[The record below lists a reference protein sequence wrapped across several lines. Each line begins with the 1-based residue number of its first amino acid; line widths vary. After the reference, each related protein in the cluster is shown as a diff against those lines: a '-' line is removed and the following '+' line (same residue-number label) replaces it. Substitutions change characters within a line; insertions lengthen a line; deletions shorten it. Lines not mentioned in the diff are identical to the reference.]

1 MIRKTAAVVVVLCL
15 SSASLHAQ
23 STKLTV
29 SAASASVYK
38 SPSVGSPVI
47 GQAQRGAALD
57 VTREVGDWVKVA
69 WPSAADGSGYVRMSA
84 GSISHGGAVASST
97 RPASTAA
104 SASRAAASPAP
115 ASRAAAAQAPAPRA
129 AAPATPAATTT
140 PLPAS
145 RIEQQPLTRV
155 SAPSP
160 AKVITPP
167 THTLGLGA
175 RLGGS
180 TFGLGASVR
189 GWSRGRLGMQL
200 DVSHYSMT
208 SPIEI
213 GTMNATQIGP
223 SVLYSMHDRITDHLW
238 MRPYV
243 GAGADWA
250 HATLGGVTP
259 DFSTSANTLGG
270 KVFVGSEFMF
280 ANVPQFGLSLDVGYY
295 HMPAPFVG
303 FEPKGLG
310 AAASAHWYI
319 R

>member
-1 MIRKTAAVVVVLCL
+1 MIRKAAAVVVVLCL

-29 SAASASVYK
+29 SATSAPVYK

-57 VTREVGDWVKVA
+57 VTREVGDWVKVS
-69 WPSAADGSGYVRMSA
+69 WPTAPDGVGYVRMNV
-84 GSISHGGAVASST
+84 GSISRGAA
-97 RPASTAA
+97 AA
-104 SASRAAASPAP
+104 SARSALAASGTPAAAP
-115 ASRAAAAQAPAPRA
+115 RTTGAPAPRA
-129 AAPATPAATTT
+129 SEASRGTAPTT
-140 PLPAS
+140 PIPSS
-145 RIEQQPLTRV
+145 RIEQQPITRV

-167 THTLGLGA
+167 MHTLGFGA
-175 RLGGS
+175 RMGGS

-200 DVSHYSMT
+200 DLSHYSMT

-213 GTMNATQIGP
+213 GTMSATQMGP
-223 SVLYSMHDRITDHLW
+223 SVLYSMHDRISDHLW
-238 MRPYV
+238 MRPYI

-250 HATLGGVTP
+250 HATLSGVTP

-319 R
+319 K

>member
-1 MIRKTAAVVVVLCL
+1 MIRKAAAVVVVLCL

-29 SAASASVYK
+29 SAASAPVYK

-47 GQAQRGAALD
+47 GKAQHGAALD
-57 VTREVGDWVKVA
+57 VTREVGDWVKVT
-69 WPSAADGSGYVRMSA
+69 WPTAPDGVGYVRTNV
-84 GSISHGGAVASST
+84 GSISRGVTTTASA
-97 RPASTAA
+97 RPASA
-104 SASRAAASPAP
+104 STASRAAASPAP
-115 ASRAAAAQAPAPRA
+115 RASDASRAAA
-129 AAPATPAATTT
+129 TPVPST
-140 PLPAS
+140 
-145 RIEQQPLTRV
+145 RIDQQPLTRP

-167 THTLGLGA
+167 THTLGFGA
-175 RLGGS
+175 RMGGS
-180 TFGLGASVR
+180 TFGLGASLR
-189 GWSRGRLGMQL
+189 GWSRGHLGMQL

-213 GTMNATQIGP
+213 GTVSATQFGP
-223 SVLYSMHDRITDHLW
+223 SVLYSMHDRITDHVW
-238 MRPYV
+238 MRPYL

-250 HATLGGVTP
+250 HATLSEVTP
-259 DFSTSANTLGG
+259 GFSTSTNTLGG

-280 ANVPQFGLSLDVGYY
+280 SNVPQFGLSLDAGYY

-303 FEPKGLG
+303 FEPKGFG
-310 AAASAHWYI
+310 AAVAAHWYI

>member
-1 MIRKTAAVVVVLCL
+1 MIRKAAAVVVVLCL

-29 SAASASVYK
+29 SAASAPVYK

-47 GQAQRGAALD
+47 GKAQHGASLD

-69 WPSAADGSGYVRMSA
+69 WPSAPDGFGYVRTNA
-84 GSISHGGAVASST
+84 GSISRGVA
-97 RPASTAA
+97 AA
-104 SASRAAASPAP
+104 SARSALAASGAP
-115 ASRAAAAQAPAPRA
+115 ASRTTGAPAPRA
-129 AAPATPAATTT
+129 SEASRGATTT
-140 PLPAS
+140 PVPSA
-145 RIEQQPLTRV
+145 RVEQQPLTRP

-167 THTLGLGA
+167 THTLGFGA
-175 RLGGS
+175 RMGGS

-189 GWSRGRLGMQL
+189 GWSRGHLGMQL

-213 GTMNATQIGP
+213 GTMSATQFGP
-223 SVLYSMHDRITDHLW
+223 SVLYSLSDRITDHVW
-238 MRPYV
+238 MRPYL

-250 HATLGGVTP
+250 HATLSEVTP
-259 DFSTSANTLGG
+259 GFSTSANTLGG

-280 ANVPQFGLSLDVGYY
+280 SNLPQFGLSLDAGYY

-303 FEPKGLG
+303 FEPKGFG
-310 AAASAHWYI
+310 AAVAAHWYI

>member
-1 MIRKTAAVVVVLCL
+1 MIRKAAAVVVVLCL

-23 STKLTV
+23 STKLMV
-29 SAASASVYK
+29 SAASAPVYK
-38 SPSVGSPVI
+38 SPSVGSPMI
-47 GQAQRGAALD
+47 GKAQRGAALD
-57 VTREVGDWVKVA
+57 VTREVGDWVKVT
-69 WPSAADGSGYVRMSA
+69 WPSAPDGVGYVRA
-84 GSISHGGAVASST
+84 NTGSISRGAAVASARS
-97 RPASTAA
+97 ALAGTAA
-104 SASRAAASPAP
+104 PAAAPRTAAAP
-115 ASRAAAAQAPAPRA
+115 AAPRA
-129 AAPATPAATTT
+129 AATTT
-140 PLPAS
+140 PVPSA
-145 RIEQQPLTRV
+145 RVDQQPLTRV

-167 THTLGLGA
+167 THTLGFGA
-175 RLGGS
+175 RMGGS
-180 TFGLGASVR
+180 TFGLGASLR
-189 GWSRGRLGMQL
+189 GWSRGHLGMQL

-213 GTMNATQIGP
+213 GTMSATQFGP

-238 MRPYV
+238 MRPYL

-250 HATLGGVTP
+250 HATLSGVTP
-259 DFSTSANTLGG
+259 GFSTSANTLGG

-280 ANVPQFGLSLDVGYY
+280 ANVPQFGLSLDAGYY

-310 AAASAHWYI
+310 AAVAAHWYI

>member
-57 VTREVGDWVKVA
+57 VTREVGDWVKVS
-69 WPSAADGSGYVRMSA
+69 WPSAPDGVGYVRTNVGA
-84 GSISHGGAVASST
+84 ISGGA
-97 RPASTAA
+97 AA
-104 SASRAAASPAP
+104 SARSALAASGTPAAAP
-115 ASRAAAAQAPAPRA
+115 RATGAPAPRA
-129 AAPATPAATTT
+129 SEASRGAASTT
-140 PLPAS
+140 PIPS
-145 RIEQQPLTRV
+145 TRIEQQPLTRV

-167 THTLGLGA
+167 THTLGFGA
-175 RLGGS
+175 RMGGS

-200 DVSHYSMT
+200 DVSHFSMT

-213 GTMNATQIGP
+213 GTMSAAQFSP
-223 SVLYSMHDRITDHLW
+223 SVLYSMHDRISDHLW
-238 MRPYV
+238 MRPYI

-250 HATLGGVTP
+250 HSTLSGVTP

-295 HMPAPFVG
+295 HMPAPFIG

-319 R
+319 K

>member
-1 MIRKTAAVVVVLCL
+1 MIRKAAAVVVVLCL

-29 SAASASVYK
+29 SATSASVYK

-57 VTREVGDWVKVA
+57 VTREVGDWVKVS
-69 WPSAADGSGYVRMSA
+69 WPSAPDGVGYVRTNV
-84 GSISHGGAVASST
+84 GSISRGAA
-97 RPASTAA
+97 AA
-104 SASRAAASPAP
+104 SARSALAASGTPAAAP
-115 ASRAAAAQAPAPRA
+115 RTTGAPAPRA
-129 AAPATPAATTT
+129 SEASRGAAPTAPI
-140 PLPAS
+140 PSS
-145 RIEQQPLTRV
+145 RIEQQPITRV

-167 THTLGLGA
+167 MHTLGFGA
-175 RLGGS
+175 RMGGS

-213 GTMNATQIGP
+213 GSMSATQMGP
-223 SVLYSMHDRITDHLW
+223 SVLYSMHDRISDHLW
-238 MRPYV
+238 MRPYI

-250 HATLGGVTP
+250 HSTLSGVTP

-310 AAASAHWYI
+310 AAAAAHWYI
-319 R
+319 K

>member
-29 SAASASVYK
+29 SATSASVYK

-47 GQAQRGAALD
+47 GHIQRGAALD
-57 VTREVGDWVKVA
+57 VTREVGDWVKVE
-69 WPSAADGSGYVRMSA
+69 WPNAPEGAGYVRTSV
-84 GSISHGGAVASST
+84 GSISHGDAVASA
-97 RPASTAA
+97 RAALASAAAPSAVSRTAA
-104 SASRAAASPAP
+104 APAP
-115 ASRAAAAQAPAPRA
+115 APRATAPTAAPRA
-129 AAPATPAATTT
+129 AAPTT
-140 PLPAS
+140 PVPSARL
-145 RIEQQPLTRV
+145 EQQPLTRV

-167 THTLGLGA
+167 THTLGFGA
-175 RLGGS
+175 RMGGA
-180 TFGLGASVR
+180 TFGLGASLR

-213 GTMNATQIGP
+213 GTMSATQFGP
-223 SVLYSMHDRITDHLW
+223 SVLYSMRDRISDHLW
-238 MRPYV
+238 MRPYL

-250 HATLGGVTP
+250 RATLSVTP
-259 DFSTSANTLGG
+259 DVSTSTNTLGG
-270 KVFVGSEFMF
+270 KFFVGSEFMF
-280 ANVPQFGLSLDVGYY
+280 SNAPQFGLSLDAGYY

-303 FEPKGLG
+303 FEPKGFG
-310 AAASAHWYI
+310 AAASAHWYF

>member
-1 MIRKTAAVVVVLCL
+1 MIRKAAAVVVVLCL

-69 WPSAADGSGYVRMSA
+69 WPSAPEGAGYVRMNA
-84 GSISHGGAVASST
+84 GSISRGAAAASARSALAASST
-97 RPASTAA
+97 P
-104 SASRAAASPAP
+104 AAAP
-115 ASRAAAAQAPAPRA
+115 RATGAPAPRA
-129 AAPATPAATTT
+129 SESSRGAAAATPVPSA
-140 PLPAS
+140 
-145 RIEQQPLTRV
+145 RVEQQPLTRV

-167 THTLGLGA
+167 THTLGFGA
-175 RLGGS
+175 RMGGS
-180 TFGLGASVR
+180 TFGLGASLR
-189 GWSRGRLGMQL
+189 GWSRGHLGMQL

-213 GTMNATQIGP
+213 GTMSATQLGP
-223 SVLYSMHDRITDHLW
+223 SVLYSMRDRISDHLW
-238 MRPYV
+238 MRPYL

-250 HATLGGVTP
+250 HATLTGVTP
-259 DFSTSANTLGG
+259 GFSTSANTLGG

-303 FEPKGLG
+303 FEPKGFG

>member
-1 MIRKTAAVVVVLCL
+1 MIRKAAAVVVVLCL

-23 STKLTV
+23 STQSTQLTV
-29 SAASASVYK
+29 SATSASVYK
-38 SPSVGSPVI
+38 SPSVGSPVL
-47 GQAQRGAALD
+47 GHAQRGAALD
-57 VTREVGDWVKVA
+57 VAREVGDWVKVA
-69 WPSAADGSGYVRMSA
+69 WPSAPDGVGYVRTNV
-84 GSISHGGAVASST
+84 GSLSRGAAVASA
-97 RPASTAA
+97 R
-104 SASRAAASPAP
+104 SALANTGAPAAAPRTAG
-115 ASRAAAAQAPAPRA
+115 APAPRA
-129 AAPATPAATTT
+129 SEASRGATTT
-140 PLPAS
+140 PVPSA
-145 RIEQQPLTRV
+145 RVDQQPLTRV

-167 THTLGLGA
+167 THTLGFGA
-175 RLGGS
+175 RMGGS
-180 TFGLGASVR
+180 TFGLGASLR
-189 GWSRGRLGMQL
+189 GWSRGHLGMQL

-213 GTMNATQIGP
+213 GTMSATQFGP

-238 MRPYV
+238 MRPYL

-250 HATLGGVTP
+250 HATLSGVTP
-259 DFSTSANTLGG
+259 GFSTSANTLGG

-280 ANVPQFGLSLDVGYY
+280 ANAPQFGLSLDAGYY

>member
-1 MIRKTAAVVVVLCL
+1 MEVVSMIRKTAAVVVVLCL

-97 RPASTAA
+97 RPAPAAA
-104 SASRAAASPAP
+104 SASRAAAS
-115 ASRAAAAQAPAPRA
+115 
-129 AAPATPAATTT
+129 
-140 PLPAS
+140 
-145 RIEQQPLTRV
+145 RIDQQPLTRV

-175 RLGGS
+175 RMGGS

-189 GWSRGRLGMQL
+189 GWSRGHLGMQL

-223 SVLYSMHDRITDHLW
+223 SVLYSMHDRITDHVW